1 MKVLRY
7 LIFLIFNLGYKDGN
21 YKENDMPHIGAAS
34 VVMGYELC
42 ILIVG
47 VFFLDRYI
55 DFTPISVILKPL
67 ENIVYGWGILMCALM
82 YPINH
87 YYFVKKKH
95 LDQIYDEFKNARINT
110 KKNRVIGYT
119 CLIFYWPIM
128 IGVIGHLKYWFP

>member
-1 MKVLRY
+1 
-7 LIFLIFNLGYKDGN
+7 
-21 YKENDMPHIGAAS
+21 MPHIGAAS

-47 VFFLDRYI
+47 VFFLDKYI

-67 ENIVYGWGILMCALM
+67 ENIVYGWGILMCVLV

-87 YYFVKKKH
+87 YYFVKKNH
-95 LDQIYDEFKNARINT
+95 FDRIYDEFKNDQINT